1 MASKAEKTIPMSG
14 NEKFFVIRLKGQKNR
29 FLRDVDWVGLRFDE
43 AYLYNGFWTLI
54 NEAVC
59 DYENEK
65 DKVLRFNTEEEAKVE
80 LLNIVKNLSAKFP
93 KELPNEVFEIVCVE
107 ATFKAKA
114 VKEYTKDTIN
124 KIADELTAKLDLF
137 EDWFLETN
145 LAKET
150 NIKKE
155 DLAPQRK
162 KELDGYT
169 NEQLEKYYN
178 VWLELNP

>member
-1 MASKAEKTIPMSG
+1 MTSKTEKTISMTDSK
-14 NEKFFVIRLKGQKNR
+14 KFFVIRSKEKKTHFLK
-29 FLRDVDWVGLRFDE
+29 DVDFVGFRFNE

-65 DKVLRFNTEEEAKVE
+65 DKVLRFNTEEEAKIE
-80 LLNIVKNLSAKFP
+80 LLNVVKNLSAKFP

-107 ATFKAKA
+107 ASFKAKA
-114 VKEYTKDTIN
+114 VKEYTKDNIN
-124 KIADELTAKLDLF
+124 KIANELTVKLDSF
-137 EDWFLETN
+137 ENWYLETK

-150 NIKKE
+150 NVKKE
-155 DLAPQRK
+155 DLIPQRK
-162 KELDGYT
+162 KELDGYSS
-169 NEQLEKYYN
+169 EQLEKYYN